1 MKKGIVFFLIVAGL
15 VITNPIFAFAQTA
28 TNSSEI
34 DQLNKQIAE
43 KKDTIKQ
50 LEETIAKYNKNIA
63 QKQTEGVSLKN
74 QLSILDNHIAKA
86 ETDIDLTQE
95 KIKQAQLEIEALQL
109 TIADKEAVMEKQ
121 RKITTKIIQNINT
134 DKQKNYFE

>member
-50 LEETIAKYNKNIA
+50 L
-63 QKQTEGVSLKN
+63 
-74 QLSILDNHIAKA
+74 
-86 ETDIDLTQE
+86 
-95 KIKQAQLEIEALQL
+95 
-109 TIADKEAVMEKQ
+109 
-121 RKITTKIIQNINT
+121 
-134 DKQKNYFE
+134 